1 MKEEFLKILFST
13 IEERKN
19 SSSEDSYVKSLFDG
33 GTLKINEK
41 VLEETLELLE
51 ATADLSGEK
60 REKVIHEA
68 ADLWFH
74 TLVLISNQGIDID
87 EVIEELASRFGKSGL
102 LEKALREIPKQE
114 K

>member
-1 MKEEFLKILFST
+1 MKEKFLKILFST

-33 GTLKINEK
+33 GALKINEK

-60 REKVIHEA
+60 REK
-68 ADLWFH
+68 
-74 TLVLISNQGIDID
+74 TLYFSFKKI
-87 EVIEELASRFGKSGL
+87 
-102 LEKALREIPKQE
+102 
-114 K
+114 